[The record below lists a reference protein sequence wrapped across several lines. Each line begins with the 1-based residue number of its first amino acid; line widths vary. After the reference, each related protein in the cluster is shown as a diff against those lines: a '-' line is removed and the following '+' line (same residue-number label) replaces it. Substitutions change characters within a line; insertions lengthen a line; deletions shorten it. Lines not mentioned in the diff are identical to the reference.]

1 MTIYKTLSGDMW
13 DMIAKREMGSES
25 YTSTLMEA
33 NTDYLDTVIFPA
45 GVNLIIPDVELRRP
59 SILPPWKR

>member
-1 MTIYKTLSGDMW
+1 MTIYKTVSSDMW
-13 DMIAKREMGSES
+13 DMIAKKEMGSES
-25 YTSTLMEA
+25 YTSMLMEA

-45 GVNLIIPDVELRRP
+45 GIKLTIPDVEMRRP

>member
-1 MTIYKTLSGDMW
+1 MTIYKTVSGDMW

-25 YTSTLMEA
+25 YTSILMEA
-33 NTDYLDTVIFPA
+33 NTDYLGTVIFPA
-45 GVNLIIPDVELRRP
+45 GVKLTIPAVEMRRA